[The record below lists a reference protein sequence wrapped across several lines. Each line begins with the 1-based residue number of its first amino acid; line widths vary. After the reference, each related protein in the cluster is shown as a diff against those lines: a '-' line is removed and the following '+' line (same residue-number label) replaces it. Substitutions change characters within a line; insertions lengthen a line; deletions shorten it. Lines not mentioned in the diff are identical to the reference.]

1 MRRREF
7 IAALMI
13 ASAARHAVAQQP
25 ASTKRIAV
33 VTDAGKVADLRAT
46 PSLLKEGL
54 SRFGYIEG
62 KNLVLE
68 RYSAEGARERFAEL
82 AREVVGTRPDLIV
95 AYSNPMALAFKAA
108 TPVIPIVVICSNPV
122 ASGIVSSLAHPG
134 GNITGVAIDA
144 GPELYGKRVEL
155 LRDLVPMLSN
165 VFYLASQPH
174 WESRSTGVGVREVAK
189 RLGISLT
196 PVLLGAN
203 VNEAAYESALKSMK
217 RDGADA
223 LLVSQEAEHFFYRA
237 ALVGLVAKTRLPA
250 MFNDRRFVEIGGL
263 MSYGNDI
270 VESFR
275 HLASQIADIFSGAKP
290 QDIPFYQVV
299 KFELVMNA
307 KTAKSQGIEVPP
319 DLLARVDEVIE

>member
-25 ASTKRIAV
+25 ARTKRIAV
-33 VTDAGKVADLRAT
+33 VTDAGKVADMRAR
-46 PSLLKEGL
+46 PSPLEDAL
-54 SRFGYIEG
+54 SRVGYIEG
-62 KNLVLE
+62 QNLVLE
-68 RYSAEGARERFAEL
+68 LYSAEGARERRAEL
-82 AREVVGTRPDLIV
+82 AREVVGTRPDLICV
-95 AYSNPMALAFKAA
+95 FSSGMALAFKAA
-108 TPVIPIVVICSNPV
+108 TAVIPIVVITVNPV
-122 ASGIVSSLAHPG
+122 GFGIVHSLAHPG

-155 LRDLVPMLSN
+155 LRDLAPMLSN
-165 VFYLASQPH
+165 VFYLASQQH
-174 WESRSTGVGVREVAK
+174 WESLEATVGVREAAK

-203 VNEAAYESALKSMK
+203 ISEAAYESAFKSMK
-217 RDGADA
+217 PDGADA
-223 LLVSQEAEHFFYRA
+223 LLVSQEGEHFFYRA

-263 MSYGNDI
+263 ISYGNDI
-270 VESFR
+270 AESFR

-299 KFELVMNA
+299 KFELVINL

-319 DLLARVDEVIE
+319 TLLARAEEI